1 LILVQKFCIAI
12 SDVVEAGM
20 VVVGV
25 DVVFCIGISDVV
37 EAGMVVVSLVVVG
50 VDVVVKLA
58 SVVGNTEYNIHT
70 DNNQSD
76 NNHTSLYHIGDS
88 NTEYNNIAPAITEQ
102 YNVVRF
108 EPTAGIQMT

>member
-1 LILVQKFCIAI
+1 M
-12 SDVVEAGM
+12 VVVRL

-58 SVVGNTEYNIHT
+58 SVVGF
-70 DNNQSD
+70 
-76 NNHTSLYHIGDS
+76 
-88 NTEYNNIAPAITEQ
+88 
-102 YNVVRF
+102 VVVVS
-108 EPTAGIQMT
+108 GMVVVV